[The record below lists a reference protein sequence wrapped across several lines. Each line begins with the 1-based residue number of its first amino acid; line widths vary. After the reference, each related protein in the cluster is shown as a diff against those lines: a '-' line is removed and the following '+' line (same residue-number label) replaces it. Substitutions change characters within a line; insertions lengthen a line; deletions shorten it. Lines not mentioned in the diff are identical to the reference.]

1 MSAHE
6 GRCVPVAVGLGVS
19 AVSLLIGLAYGG
31 GLLTVIFA
39 LIFAG
44 IKYAIL
50 MYLCRTNQKS
60 VAWVIVSLGII
71 GIVMTLATLNTPNH
85 NTPNHDGVDPSGN
98 LIMLSNPL
106 LYGRGRWFN
115 DPSLFR
121 STVDISGAVYF
132 GTR

>member
-1 MSAHE
+1 MSANE

-31 GLLTVIFA
+31 GVLTVIFA
-39 LIFAG
+39 LIFAS

-71 GIVMTLATLNTPNH
+71 GIVMTLATLNA
-85 NTPNHDGVDPSGN
+85 PNHDDVDASGN
-98 LIMLSNPL
+98 LIMLSDPL

-121 STVDISGAVYF
+121 STVDISGALYF